1 MIPKRITVHCSG
13 SRKGRSMTM
22 NELRSFHT
30 SPKPHGR
37 GWSDIGYHFV
47 IDLFGNVHTGRPI
60 TRQGAGV
67 KGHNKDTVHICLIGG
82 LDRNGKPA
90 FTYSDR
96 QMEALFKHI
105 LHLDDTYPSL
115 DLANTRGHRDYSP
128 DRDGDGK
135 IGPHEYIKQCPCF
148 DVREWLA
155 AGLEAYGLV

>member
-1 MIPKRITVHCSG
+1 MIPRRITVHCSG
-13 SRKGRSMTM
+13 SRKGHSMTVQEIR
-22 NELRSFHT
+22 NFHT

-37 GWSDIGYHFV
+37 GWSDIGYHFI
-47 IDLFGNVHTGRPI
+47 IDQFGNVHDGRPI

-82 LDRNGKPA
+82 LNSHGEPA
-90 FTYSDR
+90 FTYSDP

-105 LHLDDTYPSL
+105 IALDEQYETIRLED
-115 DLANTRGHRDYSP
+115 TRGHRDYSP

-135 IGPHEYIKQCPCF
+135 IGPHEYVKACPCF

-155 AGLEAYGLV
+155 AGLEAHGMV